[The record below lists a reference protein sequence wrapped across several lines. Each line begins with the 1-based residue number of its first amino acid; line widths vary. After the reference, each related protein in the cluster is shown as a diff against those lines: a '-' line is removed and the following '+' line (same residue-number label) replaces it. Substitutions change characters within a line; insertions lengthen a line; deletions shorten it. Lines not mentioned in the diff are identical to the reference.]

1 MSNVEELLVQESTT
15 HIVSG
20 ADPSRPVARS
30 AHFLLPRGDGARPP
44 ALLLPPSRD
53 AGPVLVDDLQV
64 ELSGWPGTSKQWR
77 RWVAKLRPRHELLWR
92 EVGILAAVLATTS
105 WVRRD
110 EGQLLQ
116 LAAFWSGE
124 TSTFVFPWGE
134 ATVTLEDVAVLG
146 GLPLLGHSVCSRPS
160 DELCRD
166 LDALEAFRS
175 SLNRSNSRKARY
187 GRWVKHFVEQ
197 PTEDAPTRGD
207 DTGGEVARL
216 LEHGAFLAMWLSRY
230 VFPAPPFDVVRPEVF
245 PIAARLARGKCV
257 ALAPAALASIYRDL
271 SALKHYLNL
280 GKSHQP
286 FVGCAPLHIL
296 QLWVWERFPELRP
309 EMESTSCRDDPGVPR
324 AARWRNV
331 KKALDPRYIHSVFMS
346 PEEFEWR
353 PYGSSRFALPQGK
366 IGCWVHGQDI
376 AGSKELLSFALCLRP
391 CELVGM
397 GCIEQ
402 YCPHRVARQ
411 LGFDQDVPRTVARA
425 KSSRKT
431 AWETYKMQPENFTF
445 FIPQCDPGV
454 TVAYSEWW
462 KPYSSGIAVA
472 VANA

>member
-20 ADPSRPVARS
+20 GDPSRWITRA
-30 AHFLLPRGDGARPP
+30 AHFLLPRGDGTCHP
-44 ALLLPPSRD
+44 ALPLPPSRD
-53 AGPVLVDDLQV
+53 AGPVLADELQM

-77 RWVAKLRPRHELLWR
+77 RWVVKLLPRHELLWR
-92 EVGILAAVLATTS
+92 EVGILGAVVATTG

-110 EGQLLQ
+110 EGLLLQ
-116 LAAFWSGE
+116 LAPFWSGD

-146 GLPLLGHSVCSRPS
+146 GLPLLGHSVASRPS
-160 DELCRD
+160 DQLRGD
-166 LDALEAFRS
+166 VDALEALRT
-175 SLNRSNSRKARY
+175 SLNRSKSRKPTWA
-187 GRWVKHFVEQ
+187 GWVKHFVEQ
-197 PTEDAPTRGD
+197 PTEEAPTCGD
-207 DTGGEVARL
+207 DTGETTRL

-230 VFPAPPFDVVRPEVF
+230 VFPAPPFDVVRTEVF

-257 ALAPAALASIYRDL
+257 ALAPAALASIYKCL
-271 SALKHYLNL
+271 SALKHDLNL
-280 GKSHQP
+280 GKNHQP

-309 EMESTSCRDDPGVPR
+309 EIESTSRRDDPGAPR
-324 AARWRNV
+324 AAQWHNV
-331 KKALDPRYIHSVFMS
+331 KKPLHPRYIHSVFMS
-346 PEEFEWR
+346 PEEFDWR
-353 PYGSSRFALPQGK
+353 PYGSSSFALLQGK
-366 IGCWVHGQDI
+366 GGCWVHGQDI
-376 AGSKELLSFALCLRP
+376 AGSKELLSFAQCLRP

-425 KSSRKT
+425 NSS
-431 AWETYKMQPENFTF
+431 
-445 FIPQCDPGV
+445 
-454 TVAYSEWW
+454 
-462 KPYSSGIAVA
+462 
-472 VANA
+472 